1 MKQYLDH
8 VAREYL
14 GLLSVLVGLI
24 VLFSLKSEHFFSLI
38 TFTTLA
44 NQLPTLTVI
53 AVGMTFVLIV
63 AGIDLSV
70 GSVMAFSGT
79 ILGVALL
86 DAGLPLFLA
95 CFLCLCVGLICGI
108 INGLICTRWAIP
120 SFIVTLGMLEIARGG
135 AYLATGSQTKYIG
148 NTVETLSAPLP
159 WIDLSPALLISVLV
173 VICAQLVLSR
183 TVFGRYMIAIGSN
196 EEAVRLSGINVRFWK
211 LLVFAISGLLAGL
224 GGLFH
229 VAYLQSADPNAGIG
243 LELAAIAAVVIGGTR
258 LSGGMGS
265 VINTFLG
272 VVIISVL
279 QTGLAQLGVSEP
291 SKRVITGLV
300 IIIAVVLDVYRNRD
314 EGVGNFFTRLL
325 KR

>member
-1 MKQYLDH
+1 MKRYLDQ
-8 VAREYL
+8 VIREYL
-14 GLLSVLVGLI
+14 GLISVLVGLI
-24 VLFSLKSEHFFSLI
+24 VLFSLRSEHFFSLI

-70 GSVMAFSGT
+70 GSVMAFSGAM
-79 ILGVALL
+79 LGVALV
-86 DAGLPLFLA
+86 DMGLSLWLA
-95 CFLCLCVGLICGI
+95 CFICLCIGLICGI
-108 INGLICTRWAIP
+108 TNGFISTRWAIP

-148 NTVETLSAPLP
+148 NMVEILGAPLT
-159 WIDLSPALLISVLV
+159 WLGLSPALLISVLV

-183 TVFGRYMIAIGSN
+183 TVFGRYMIAIGCN

-258 LSGGMGS
+258 LSGGKGS

-272 VVIISVL
+272 VAIIAVL

-314 EGVGNFFTRLL
+314 EGMGKFLARLL
-325 KR
+325 QR

>member
-1 MKQYLDH
+1 MKRYLDQ
-8 VAREYL
+8 VTREYL

-24 VLFSLKSEHFFSLI
+24 VLFSLRSEHFFSLI

-70 GSVMAFSGT
+70 GSVMAFSGAM
-79 ILGVALL
+79 LGVALI
-86 DAGLPLFLA
+86 DMGLSLWLA
-95 CFLCLCVGLICGI
+95 CFVCLFIGLICGFT
-108 INGLICTRWAIP
+108 NGYISTRWVIP
-120 SFIVTLGMLEIARGG
+120 SFIVTLGMLEIARGC

-148 NTVETLSAPLP
+148 ETVEIIGAPLP
-159 WIDLSPALLISVLV
+159 WLGLSPALLISVLV
-173 VICAQLVLSR
+173 VIFAQLALSR
-183 TVFGRYMIAIGSN
+183 TVFGRYMIAIGCN

-211 LLVFAISGLLAGL
+211 LLVFSISGLLAGL

-258 LSGGMGS
+258 LSGGKGS

-272 VVIISVL
+272 VTIIAVL
-279 QTGLAQLGVSEP
+279 QTGLAQLGVTEP

-314 EGVGNFFTRLL
+314 EGMANFLARVL

>member
-1 MKQYLDH
+1 MK
-8 VAREYL
+8 RYL
-14 GLLSVLVGLI
+14 GQVIRQYFGLISVLVGLI
-24 VLFSLKSEHFFSLI
+24 VLFSLRSEHFFSLI

-70 GSVMAFSGT
+70 GSVMAFSGAM
-79 ILGVALL
+79 LGVALV
-86 DAGLPLFLA
+86 DMGLSLWLA
-95 CFLCLCVGLICGI
+95 CFICLCIGLICGI
-108 INGLICTRWAIP
+108 TNGFISARWAIP

-148 NTVETLSAPLP
+148 NMVEILGAPLT
-159 WIDLSPALLISVLV
+159 WLGLSPALLISVLV

-183 TVFGRYMIAIGSN
+183 TVFGRYMIAIGCN

-258 LSGGMGS
+258 LSGGKGS

-272 VVIISVL
+272 VVIIAVL

-314 EGVGNFFTRLL
+314 EGMGKFLARLL